1 MATNTI
7 TSNLQQPADR
17 LFALVFQHW
26 DEEGDDARIF
36 DAASGNTTSA
46 RDRHLANT
54 EREIFDLFVD
64 GGHSEAYASALLD
77 FMRRPCTQQ
86 GDWTL
91 VKGGVP
97 ITAYMDELTQ
107 KGL

>member
-1 MATNTI
+1 MAINTI
-7 TSNLQQPADR
+7 STHIQQPADR

-26 DEEGDDARIF
+26 HEEGEDARVL
-36 DAASGNTTSA
+36 DTASGNTTSA

-54 EREIFDLFVD
+54 EREVFDLFVD
-64 GGHSEAYASALLD
+64 GGHSEAYAAAILD

-97 ITAYMDELTQ
+97 IMAYMDQLAEM
-107 KGL
+107 GV